1 MSGSPKDCR
10 HDMRVRTEEKER
22 CHDSCSCHPI
32 LNNLRCSVKSR
43 HELRGEQEQG
53 QTDQLRQNQA
63 AEDAKADK
71 DAVEKQLADRDK
83 DIEALKK
90 NTGDA
95 AKIQAQL
102 DELKG
107 KYDKETEAYKAQLA
121 ARDYQSAIDKAIA
134 GSGVKF
140 SSKSAEKAFRAGI
153 GDSKLELK
161 DGALTGFKDYL
172 DKAKAEDP
180 SAFVKTNA
188 RVDTQ
193 GGLEGSG
200 SDDKPMTLAGA
211 LHAKYDK

>member
-1 MSGSPKDCR
+1 MKKEELLSIGL
-10 HDMRVRTEEKER
+10 TEEQAEKIFAMNGKDIAK
-22 CHDSCSCHPI
+22 HQ
-32 LNNLRCSVKSR
+32 K
-43 HELRGEQEQG
+43 
-53 QTDQLRQNQA
+53 A

-71 DAVEKQLADRDK
+71 EAVEKQLADRDK

-121 ARDYQSAIDKAIA
+121 ARDYQSAVDNAIA

-161 DGALTGFKDYL
+161 DGTLTGFKDYL
-172 DKAKAEDP
+172 DKAKTEDP
-180 SAFVKTNA
+180 SAFVKSNA

-200 SDDKPMTLAGA
+200 SDDKPLTLAGA